1 MDDGVLGHS
10 SPRRQKLEIVILP
23 QQQHGQSVDVLDDH
37 KGGR

>member
-10 SPRRQKLEIVILP
+10 SLRRQKLEIVIL
-23 QQQHGQSVDVLDDH
+23 QQRHGQSVDVLDDH